1 MITQRRAFF
10 LSSLTLCLLWTASA
24 LAKEPS
30 PGEQAI
36 EYRHSLYDVLAWNYM
51 PLTKMAKG
59 DIAYDKDRFT
69 TLANRV
75 AYLAPMLTEAFPS
88 GSYIAKKT
96 DAKPIIWEQR
106 AEFDGLLN
114 KLATRTAAL
123 SEAAKTG
130 DLSKIKPA
138 VQATGEVC
146 KECHKKFKED

>member
-1 MITQRRAFF
+1 MTIRRPTLLLATV
-10 LSSLTLCLLWTASA
+10 TLCLLWTAATS
-24 LAKEPS
+24 AKEPS

-36 EYRHSLYDVLAWNYM
+36 DYRHSLYDVLAWNWM

-59 DIAYDKDRFT
+59 DAPYDKDRFA

-75 AYLAPMLTEAFPS
+75 AYLSPLLTEAFPN

-123 SEAAKTG
+123 SETAKSG
-130 DLSKIKPA
+130 DLSKIRPA
-138 VQATGEVC
+138 VQAVGEAC